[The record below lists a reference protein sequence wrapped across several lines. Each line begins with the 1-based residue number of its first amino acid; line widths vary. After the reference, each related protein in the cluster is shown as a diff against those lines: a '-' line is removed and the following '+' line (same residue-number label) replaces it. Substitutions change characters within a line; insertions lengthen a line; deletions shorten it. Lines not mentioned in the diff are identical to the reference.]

1 MSEKSPVK
9 RIIAFVTDVISWN
22 FSGGIGYQLYL
33 CSLAALMMLGVY
45 AYSVQFTLG
54 LSATNMSNVVSW
66 GFYIANFTFL
76 VGVAAAA
83 VMLILPAY
91 LFKDKD
97 LRHVVI
103 VGELVA
109 VGALIMCRTF
119 VFVDLG
125 GPLKAWHLAPGVGL
139 FNWPSSLLT
148 WDILVLNG
156 YLALNM
162 SVPAYILYCRYHHR
176 QPDERKYRPFVF
188 LSIFWAFGIHMV
200 TAFLYEGLPA
210 RPFWNNPLMG
220 PRFLASAFA
229 AGPALITILLIII
242 NKITTFKIPKETF
255 NKLRLIIVI
264 SAIINLIML
273 FSEVFKEFY
282 FPTHH
287 SLSAQYLYFGV
298 QGHDSLVPWIWTA
311 VSINLIGTLTLALN
325 PGKNN
330 PLVVFPACV
339 LLFVGIWIEK
349 GIGLIVPGLVPS
361 PLGEIVDYAPSWVE
375 ISIALGVLGLGMFV
389 ITMLLKPALIIEQRY
404 KGPREN

>member
-1 MSEKSPVK
+1 MIKKSTRK
-9 RIIAFVTDVISWN
+9 ELIAFFTDIISWN
-22 FSGGIGYQLYL
+22 LSGGIGYQLYL
-33 CSLAALMMLGVY
+33 CFLAALMVLGVY
-45 AYSVQFTLG
+45 AYFVQFNLG
-54 LSATNMSNVVSW
+54 LSVTNMSDIVSW

-83 VMLILPAY
+83 VMIILPSY

-97 LRHVVI
+97 LHKVVI
-103 VGELVA
+103 IGEVVA
-109 VGALIMCRTF
+109 IGALVMCMMF

-125 GPLKAWHLAPGVGL
+125 APLQAWHVLPGIGL

-148 WDILVLNG
+148 WDILVLNV

-162 SVPAYILYCRYHHR
+162 SVPAYILFCHYNNRE
-176 QPDERKYRPFVF
+176 PDTKKYRPFIF
-188 LSIFWAFGIHMV
+188 ISIFWAFAIHLV

-229 AGPALITILLIII
+229 AGPALITVVLIVIRTF
-242 NKITTFKIPKETF
+242 TTFKIDKQIF
-255 NKLRLIIVI
+255 NKLRLIIVV

-287 SLSAQYLYFGV
+287 SLSAEYLYFGLK
-298 QGHDSLVPWIWTA
+298 GYDALVPWIWTA
-311 VSINLIGTLTLALN
+311 ISINVIGTLILAFN
-325 PGKNN
+325 PGRNN
-330 PLVVFPACV
+330 PKVLFPACI
-339 LLFVGIWIEK
+339 LLFLGIWIEK

-361 PLGEIVDYAPSWVE
+361 PLGEVVDYAPSWVE
-375 ISIALGVLGLGMFV
+375 ISIALGILALGMFV
-389 ITMLLKPALIIEQRY
+389 VTVLVRPALIIEQ
-404 KGPREN
+404 KFENK